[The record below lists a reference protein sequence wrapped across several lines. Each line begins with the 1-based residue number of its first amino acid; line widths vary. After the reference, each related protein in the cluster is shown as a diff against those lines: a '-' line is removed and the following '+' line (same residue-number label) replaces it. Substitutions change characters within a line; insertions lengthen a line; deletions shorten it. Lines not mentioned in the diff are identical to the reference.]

1 MFRLVL
7 SGFLKLA
14 LVACVLVFQA
24 ASAMPVTFSGE
35 LTPGDHFFNRPGSVT
50 TLSGFGDHNAY
61 DVIGL
66 RVSGAGTYAIEMTAF
81 DANNSDTY
89 LALYQG
95 RFNAATPLYNLLQVD
110 DDHGYGFLSLLTWA
124 LQANTDYLLV
134 VTSFTPDRFG
144 AYAGRFD
151 TVSGDGQVMPDSF
164 DVSEPRTLALLPL
177 AAVGLAL
184 ARRWRPRIAI
194 TEEDTGDKV

>member
-7 SGFLKLA
+7 SRFLKLA

-35 LTPGDHFFNRPGSVT
+35 LTPGDHFFNRPGSLT
-50 TLSGFGDHNAY
+50 TLSGFDDHNAY
-61 DVIGL
+61 DVIGF

-134 VTSFTPDRFG
+134 VTSFTPDRF
-144 AYAGRFD
+144 D

-184 ARRWRPRIAI
+184 ARRWGPRIAI

>member
-1 MFRLVL
+1 MFRLAL
-7 SGFLKLA
+7 SRFLKLA
-14 LVACVLVFQA
+14 LVACALIFQTA
-24 ASAMPVTFSGE
+24 FATPVTFFGE
-35 LTPGDHFFNRPGSVT
+35 LTPGDHFFNRPSSLT
-50 TLSGFGDHNAY
+50 ALSGFGDHNAY
-61 DVIGL
+61 DVIGF
-66 RVSGAGTYAIEMTAF
+66 RVSDAGTYAIEMTAF

-95 RFNAATPLYNLLQVD
+95 RFNAAAPLHNLLQVD

-144 AYAGRFD
+144 AYTGRFD
-151 TVSGDGQVMPDSF
+151 TVSGDGQVIPDSF

-177 AAVGLAL
+177 AALGLAL

-194 TEEDTGDKV
+194 NEEDAGDKV